1 MSSALELLPQIV
13 EALSRSHTERTCV
26 EALFGVLGRPW
37 QATSVEL
44 AMLHGNVFTVGS
56 HECRVTSPT
65 EAERA
70 WVERAANGPVHV
82 GQGARL
88 VIPVRLGNAALACL
102 TFVLGPLDAGSRGAM
117 TSTDPEL
124 PLLGHVVGAAL
135 QHVRDL
141 ERVARLSR
149 RAIAESRQLR
159 DDLDARTPAP
169 FVVASSPAMRRIFA
183 EVVPAVARQSTT
195 VLLLGESGTG
205 KEVVARRIHDL
216 SPRARRAFVR
226 INCGAIP
233 SELVE
238 STLFGHERGAFTGAL
253 ARRIG
258 AFERASGG
266 TLLLD
271 EIGDLPLQ
279 AQVKLLRALES
290 GEIERVGGEHP
301 VRVDVRVIA
310 STHRDLRRMVD
321 AQAFR
326 ADLRFRLDVF
336 PIVLPPLRERGDDL
350 EALALQILERLAAR
364 FGRAAPRLGRTTR
377 ARLRR
382 YPWPGNV
389 RELENVLERSLLLSP
404 GPRLELALPEAAE
417 SVPVQTLRAAE
428 RQCIERALAAAR
440 GRIHGPEGAATLLA
454 MKPTT
459 LQSAMKR
466 LGVTRPTRTRV

>member
-1 MSSALELLPQIV
+1 MSSSLGLLQGIV
-13 EALSRSHTERTCV
+13 EALSRSHTERTCA
-26 EALFGVLGRPW
+26 EAIFRVLERPW

-44 AMLHGNVFTVGS
+44 ALVRGNIFKVGS
-56 HECRVTSPT
+56 RGCQMAGPT

-70 WVERAANGPVHV
+70 WVERAASGPVHV
-82 GQGARL
+82 APGARL
-88 VIPVRLGNAALACL
+88 VIPVRSGNAALACL
-102 TFVLGPLDAGSRGAM
+102 TVVLGRPM
-117 TSTDPEL
+117 TASDPEL
-124 PLLGHVVGAAL
+124 TLLGHLVGAAL

-159 DDLDARTPAP
+159 DDLGARTPAS
-169 FVVASSPAMRRIFA
+169 FVVATSPAMRRIFA

-253 ARRIG
+253 ARRVG

-271 EIGDLPLQ
+271 EIGDLPLP

-310 STHRDLRRMVD
+310 STHRDLLRMVE
-321 AQAFR
+321 AQVFR

-350 EALALQILERLAAR
+350 EALASQILERLAAR
-364 FGRAAPRLGRTTR
+364 FGRPAPRLGRTTL
-377 ARLRR
+377 ARIRR

-404 GPRLELALPEAAE
+404 GPKLELALPEAALAT
-417 SVPVQTLRAAE
+417 PVQTLRAAE
-428 RQCIERALAAAR
+428 RQCIERALAAAQ
-440 GRIHGPEGAATLLA
+440 GRIHGPEGAAALLA

-466 LGVTRPTRTRV
+466 LGVTRPVRNALGG